1 MNVVGDYYD
10 GRSTRRSRVTLGHDN
25 GFLQVRGDGIE
36 RREALADLRLSESM
50 GAAPRLVTF
59 SDGAFCEICDHAG
72 LKRLL
77 AETGHR
83 DAWVVRW
90 QFSVRWIFGASLL
103 CLAVFFAA
111 YRWGLPWVSA
121 RVADALPDSVAE
133 TVSVRV
139 LSLLDERYLSPT
151 RLPEARQAAIAA
163 RFAALALDGVP
174 MAHAHLVF
182 RANRAMS
189 ANALALPSGTIIL
202 TDDLV
207 ALARR
212 DNELMAV
219 LAHELGHVEGRHGL
233 RQAVQG
239 TLVGLLAAW
248 FLGDVSSVVAA
259 APAALLE
266 AKYSRDAEREAD
278 IFAERLLRANGIS
291 PRCLADILQRLD
303 HAESV
308 TGSAPDLLSTH
319 PDTIRRVEAI
329 TGGACE

>member
-1 MNVVGDYYD
+1 MSVAGDYYD
-10 GRSTRRSRVTLGHDN
+10 GRCARRHRVRLDHAH
-25 GFLQVRGDGIE
+25 GFLSVQGDGIE
-36 RREALADLRLSESM
+36 RREALAELRLSEPM

-59 SDGAFCEICDHAG
+59 SDGAFCEIRDHAG
-72 LKRLL
+72 LQRLL

-83 DAWVVRW
+83 DACIVRW
-90 QFSVRWIFGASLL
+90 QFSLRWIAVASLL
-103 CLAVFFAA
+103 CLAALFAA

-121 RVADALPDSVAE
+121 RVADTLPDSVAE
-133 TVSVRV
+133 TISVRV
-139 LSLLDERYLSPT
+139 LSLLDERYLAPS
-151 RLPEARQAAIAA
+151 RLPEERQAAIAA
-163 RFAALALDGVP
+163 RFAALSVP
-174 MAHAHLVF
+174 GAPTAHAHLVF

-212 DNELMAV
+212 DSELMAV
-219 LAHELGHVEGRHGL
+219 LAHELGHVEERHGL

-278 IFAERLLRANGIS
+278 LFAERLLQANGIS
-291 PRCLADILQRLD
+291 PRCLGDILLRLAQVD
-303 HAESV
+303 
-308 TGSAPDLLSTH
+308 SAAGRSLDMLSTH
-319 PDTIRRVEAI
+319 PDPGRRAEAI
-329 TGGACE
+329 AGGACE

>member
-1 MNVVGDYYD
+1 VSVVGDYYD
-10 GRSTRRSRVTLGHDN
+10 GRSTRRRRVTLDYEHD
-25 GFLQVRGDGIE
+25 FLLVQGDDVE
-36 RREALADLRLSESM
+36 RREALADLRLSEPM

-59 SDGAFCEICDHAG
+59 SDGAFCEIRDHAG
-72 LKRLL
+72 LQRLL

-83 DAWVVRW
+83 DACVVRW
-90 QFSVRWIFGASLL
+90 QFSVRWIAMASLL
-103 CLAVFFAA
+103 CLAALFAA

-121 RVADALPDSVAE
+121 RVADALPESAAE

-139 LSLLDERYLSPT
+139 LAVLDERYLSPS

-163 RFAALALDGVP
+163 RFAAMSAPGVP
-174 MAHAHLVF
+174 TVRAHLVF

-219 LAHELGHVEGRHGL
+219 LAHELGHVEGRHGM

-278 IFAERLLRANGIS
+278 IFAERLLQANGIS

-303 HAESV
+303 HAESASG
-308 TGSAPDLLSTH
+308 TASELLSTH
-319 PDTIRRVEAI
+319 PETIRRVETI
-329 TGGACE
+329 TGGVCE

>member
-1 MNVVGDYYD
+1 MSVVGDYYD
-10 GRSTRRSRVTLGHDN
+10 GRSTRRRRVTLDHDR
-25 GFLQVRGDGIE
+25 GFLQVRGDDVE
-36 RREALADLRLSESM
+36 RREALAALRLSEPM

-59 SDGAFCEICDHAG
+59 SDGAFCEIRDHAG
-72 LKRLL
+72 LQRLL

-83 DAWVVRW
+83 DACVVRW
-90 QFSVRWIFGASLL
+90 QFSVRWIAVASLF
-103 CLAVFFAA
+103 CLAALFAA

-133 TVSVRV
+133 TVSDRV
-139 LSLLDERYLSPT
+139 LAVLDERYLAPS

-163 RFAALALDGVP
+163 RFSALAMPGEPV
-174 MAHAHLVF
+174 ARAHLVF

-219 LAHELGHVEGRHGL
+219 LAHELGHVEERHGL
-233 RQAVQG
+233 RQAVQS

-259 APAALLE
+259 APAVLLE

-278 IFAERLLRANGIS
+278 LFAERLLQANGIS
-291 PRCLADILQRLD
+291 PRCLVDILQRLD
-303 HAESV
+303 HAESSA
-308 TGSAPDLLSTH
+308 GSAPEFLSTH
-319 PDTIRRVEAI
+319 PETIRRSEALV
-329 TGGACE
+329 GGACE